1 MTGPG
6 LLVRVGL
13 LLVMATA
20 AIGTPADADLWGHLR
35 FGHDILTSGQIVQ
48 PDSYAFTSDR
58 AWVNHEWLAEVTFA
72 EAYRLAGSPVLVGFK
87 VAIIAALC
95 ALLWWYLGRARPAAP
110 VLDVLLALA
119 FVGTYWRMHTV
130 RPQLFSVLFFAVL
143 LIAMML
149 ADQGRRKVLLIAPPL
164 MAIWV
169 NLHGGWIV
177 GLGVLGIWTVM
188 RVIDGRMPMRA
199 RLFVASAGLAA
210 MSATLLNPYGAHMWA
225 FLGETVRL
233 GRADIEEWGSIL
245 TYPVA
250 LGVPWAIVLTMAAIA
265 VWRAGRPRR
274 FDYLAIV
281 AILALASFRV
291 SRLDAFFTLAVV
303 ILLAPELTALI
314 GRATSRWRA
323 ADETSTVRPT
333 AAPTAGV
340 IAITVVTVGV
350 MLVPA
355 ARVAAPYANCLTI
368 AGPWVPDA
376 EAGRFIAQN
385 QLQGRMLTWFDWG
398 EYAIWHFGPDLRV
411 SMDGRRETVYT
422 DATIQ
427 AHRRFYAGDDSAMPY
442 LHALDPDFIWLPVR
456 LPVTARIASEGW
468 TPVFTGSASVV
479 FARAGAGPFQH
490 VGNSSAAV
498 RCFPGP

>member
-13 LLVMATA
+13 LLVLATA

-35 FGHDILTSGQIVQ
+35 FGRDILTSGHIVQ
-48 PDSYAFTSDR
+48 PDAYAFTSDR
-58 AWVNHEWLAEVTFA
+58 PWVNHEWLAEVSFA
-72 EAYRLAGSPVLVGFK
+72 EAYRIAGSPGLVGLK
-87 VAIIAALC
+87 LAIIAALC
-95 ALLWWYLGRARPAAP
+95 ALLWWHLGRARSAAP
-110 VLDVLLALA
+110 ALDVLLTLA
-119 FVGTYWRMHTV
+119 FAGTYWRMHTV

-143 LIAMML
+143 LVVMTL
-149 ADQGRRKVLLIAPPL
+149 ADQGRRRILFIVPPL
-164 MAIWV
+164 MALWV

-177 GLGVLGIWTVM
+177 GLGVLGIWTAM
-188 RVIDGRMPMRA
+188 RVIDGRMSIRE
-199 RLFVASAGLAA
+199 RLFVAGAGLAA
-210 MSATLLNPYGAHMWA
+210 VSATLLNPYGAHMWA

-233 GRADIEEWGSIL
+233 GRADIEEWGSVL
-245 TYPVA
+245 TYPAA
-250 LGVPWAIVLTMAAIA
+250 LGVPWAIVLTIAAIA

-274 FDYLAIV
+274 FDYVAIVTLLAI
-281 AILALASFRV
+281 ASFRV
-291 SRLDAFFTLAVV
+291 SRLDAFFTVAVV
-303 ILLAPELTALI
+303 ILLAPELTSLI
-314 GRATSRWRA
+314 GRATNRSRVADEPTVRRA
-323 ADETSTVRPT
+323 A
-333 AAPTAGV
+333 APAAGV
-340 IAITVVTVGV
+340 IAITVVAVGV

-376 EAGRFIAQN
+376 EAGRFIARN
-385 QLQGRMLTWFDWG
+385 QLKGRMLTWFDWG

-442 LHALDPDFIWLPVR
+442 LHTLDPDFIWLPVR
-456 LPVTARIASEGW
+456 LPVTVQISSEGW
-468 TPVFTGSASVV
+468 TPVFTGSTSVV
-479 FARAGAGPFQH
+479 FARAGAGPFQQL
-490 VGNSSAAV
+490 GNSSAAV